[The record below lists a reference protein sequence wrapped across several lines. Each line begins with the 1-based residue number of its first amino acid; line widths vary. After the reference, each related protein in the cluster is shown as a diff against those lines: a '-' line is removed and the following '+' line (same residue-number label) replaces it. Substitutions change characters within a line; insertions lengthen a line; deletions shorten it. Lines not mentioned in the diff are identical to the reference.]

1 MKELGNKLKA
11 LRGDRSLEEMAGITG
26 ISRETLRKLEIGENV
41 SLKSLR
47 IIARGVKALPED
59 ELELIAT
66 WLRATAGSA
75 AKQLRIEP
83 IDAKRSRLA
92 TVGRDTARA
101 LQDKFAGLSTKEQ
114 AAILTAMQRPAVM
127 RSLIHLNTLYDEI
140 RNDNDA

>member
-11 LRGDRSLEEMAGITG
+11 LRGNRSLEEMAGITG
-26 ISRETLRKLEIGENV
+26 ISRETLRKLENGQNV

-47 IIARGVKALPED
+47 IITRGVKSLPED

-75 AKQLRIEP
+75 AKHLRIEP

-92 TVGRDTARA
+92 TIGRDTARA
-101 LQDKFAGLSTKEQ
+101 LQDKFTALSTKEQ
-114 AAILTAMQRPAVM
+114 TAILTAMQRPPVL
-127 RSLIHLNTLYDEI
+127 RSLIHLNHLYDEV
-140 RNDNDA
+140 RNGKGA